1 MCRVLLII
9 IVVTGPVNYT
19 VDSVHIVWIIKD
31 CLCVPWNIESVKLFQ
46 HLLEGKW
53 LNSVVDGDDAGTC
66 SLQEVHMT
74 GFDEG
79 GDAEFE
85 VSSPL
90 VGDWLGQY
98 TEDWLVGLVSC
109 VVAHLVHHWLTFS
122 AAQVILS
129 VTFYTTNKL
138 EW

>member
-1 MCRVLLII
+1 MR
-9 IVVTGPVNYT
+9 
-19 VDSVHIVWIIKD
+19 
-31 CLCVPWNIESVKLFQ
+31 LC
-46 HLLEGKW
+46 
-53 LNSVVDGDDAGTC
+53 
-66 SLQEVHMT
+66 LQEVHMT